1 LYSRGLFDRFT
12 ESARQVIVLAQDEA
26 RALKH
31 NYLGTEH
38 LLLGLLREESGLA
51 SRVLQSLDMTLEEVR
66 AQVARIVGEGET
78 VATGQIPFTPRAKK
92 ALEFSLKE
100 ALSLNHNY
108 VGTEHLL
115 LGLVRENDGVA
126 AGILLDFD
134 AHAEKIRNEIIRL
147 LSRGAPAES
156 VGEPVVSGAETWLAP
171 MRLPL
176 PELDAKLLGLFIASQ
191 RRVLVVAA
199 LALVSFPAGLLVG
212 WLIWH

>member
-1 LYSRGLFDRFT
+1 
-12 ESARQVIVLAQDEA
+12 
-26 RALKH
+26 
-31 NYLGTEH
+31 
-38 LLLGLLREESGLA
+38 
-51 SRVLQSLDMTLEEVR
+51 
-66 AQVARIVGEGET
+66 
-78 VATGQIPFTPRAKK
+78 
-92 ALEFSLKE
+92 
-100 ALSLNHNY
+100 LSLNHNY

-156 VGEPVVSGAETWLAP
+156 VGEPFVSGAETWLAP

-191 RRVLVVAA
+191 RRVLVVAV